1 MALPTSGPL
10 SMQDIATE
18 FSQGS
23 SNMSLYT
30 FGSTLPTPTV
40 TSNIELA
47 NDFYGQSAVT
57 LTEFDYNSTSA
68 ELGGVNACA
77 LEGFEDTAY
86 HNGSGTLPAVG
97 DNVYSDSSGN
107 TPLTSSRSYK
117 FGNGTQSG
125 GFLNIA
131 SSAGGVVQ
139 SLGNCR

>member
-23 SNMSLYT
+23 TNMSLYT

-57 LTEFDYNSTSA
+57 LTSFSYNA
-68 ELGGVNACA
+68 QDEVNPTEACS
-77 LEGFEDTAY
+77 LEEIGDTAY
-86 HNGSGTLPAVG
+86 HNGSGSSPVSG
-97 DNVYSDSSGN
+97 DNVYSDSSGSS
-107 TPLTSSRSYK
+107 PLENGSTYK
-117 FGNGTQSG
+117 YDNGTGSG
-125 GFLNIA
+125 GFLNIGA
-131 SSAGGVVQ
+131 SGVVS

>member
-1 MALPTSGPL
+1 MALPSSGPI

-57 LTEFDYNSTSA
+57 LTSFDYNSESTS
-68 ELGGVNACA
+68 LGGNNACA

-86 HNGSGTLPAVG
+86 HDGSGELPAVG
-97 DNVYSDSSGN
+97 DYVYSDSSGN

-117 FGNGTQSG
+117 FGNDTESG
-125 GFLNIA
+125 GYLNIGT
-131 SSAGGVVQ
+131 SGIVS

>member
-10 SMQDIATE
+10 SMSAIATE
-18 FSQGS
+18 FEQGS

-57 LTEFDYNSTSA
+57 LTEFDYNSTSTS
-68 ELGGVNACA
+68 LGGQNACA
-77 LEGFEDTAY
+77 LEGFEDQAY
-86 HNGSGTLPAVG
+86 HDGSGTYPAVG
-97 DNVYSDSSGN
+97 DYVYSDSSGN
-107 TPLTSSRSYK
+107 TPLTSNRSYK

-125 GFLNIA
+125 GYLNIGA
-131 SSAGGVVQ
+131 SGVV
-139 SLGNCR
+139 SMDGNCR

>member
-47 NDFYGQSAVT
+47 NDFYGQSA
-57 LTEFDYNSTSA
+57 SSCTSFA
-68 ELGGVNACA
+68 WSGEGVEEPEEAC
-77 LEGFEDTAY
+77 EQRTGNTAY
-86 HNGSGTLPAVG
+86 HNGSGTYPVAIDVVYTNSSCTTPAEAG
-97 DNVYSDSSGN
+97 AYKMASGN
-107 TPLTSSRSYK
+107 VVIIEGES
-117 FGNGTQSG
+117 
-125 GFLNIA
+125 
-131 SSAGGVVQ
+131 GVV
-139 SLGNCR
+139 SSIFTECE

>member
-47 NDFYGQSAVT
+47 NDFYGQSAST
-57 LTEFDYNSTSA
+57 CTAFTANKNSSKEPC
-68 ELGGVNACA
+68 ELDT
-77 LEGFEDTAY
+77 EDTLY
-86 HNGSGTLPAVG
+86 HNGSGSYPVSGDTVYTNSSCTTTL
-97 DNVYSDSSGN
+97 DSG
-107 TPLTSSRSYK
+107 SYK
-117 FGNGTQSG
+117 MANNTVMS
-125 GFLNIA
+125 LN
-131 SSAGGVVQ
+131 SNGVVF
-139 SLGNCR
+139 SINTC

>member
-10 SMQDIATE
+10 SMSDIANE
-18 FSQGS
+18 FEAGT
-23 SNMSLYT
+23 SNLSLYT

-57 LTEFDYNSTSA
+57 LIEFDYNSSSA
-68 ELGGVNACA
+68 SLGGFYACQ

-86 HNGSGTLPAVG
+86 HNGSGTYPAQG

-117 FGNGTQSG
+117 YGNGTQSG
-125 GFLNIA
+125 GYLNIGA
-131 SSAGGVVQ
+131 SGVVS
-139 SLGNCR
+139 SLGNCK